1 MADNGQIDSLEI
13 LVETESKKAISQ
25 LDDLKNALKDVRTV
39 LTSASKQDIDFGT
52 GKVKKAK
59 VAYQD
64 FMKSI
69 KDIGKINVDTN
80 NIKDVEIEIGK
91 LENRLKT
98 LNARKDKKE
107 TFGINKDSQEFK
119 SLSYD
124 IVRATNELDSYKKK
138 LLELQAIQSANRP
151 KNFWEDSGKMK
162 LLNEKGFT
170 DEPIPIK
177 FEEPDP
183 NDYNFDFPDIEP
195 KVDDSGIVSMTQSL
209 NDLSGEFK
217 GTISDTQDFEVNVS
231 SLKSELKSLSDQG
244 LSFGDNDFDDAYE
257 QMQEMLLAQKEQK
270 KYLEELA
277 KISNQA
283 LSGEGKAASMT
294 AKEMQDLAREKAK
307 VSTNN
312 KELNKSAQESQKG
325 LQAEGNSAKQA
336 KEQLA
341 KFSKFA
347 NAGKQLFGKMDSSIG
362 KFGNKVGNAFKPVQ
376 REIGNALKSLL
387 GFKKEAGKK
396 TSIGHM
402 IGMSVLYS
410 SVFQLISSIKT
421 AIAEGSKNLVQYS
434 GEYNKSISSIISAL
448 LMLKN
453 AFAVAFAPIVNVV
466 APYLSVF
473 IEMISKA
480 LNAVGQFFAAL
491 TGKKYAV
498 QAKKVYQDYGKVLED
513 QSTRATKGTKKAN
526 KAVKE
531 LKRTIMGFDELNVL
545 NDNTKDPT
553 TYTETPGTSKYTGVS
568 PADMFTTVPI
578 DKEISAFAKKMR
590 DAIKRE
596 DWEGL
601 GKIIADG
608 FNKGMQ
614 KVYDAINWNNVGPK
628 ITYFCNAFTR
638 TFNSLVD
645 NIDWDLMGR
654 TVGAGINTIINTL
667 NLLIEGINWK
677 NLGAKFATGVNGI
690 FTEVNFENIG
700 NFLGN
705 KFMIIWNILD
715 GFFNGNGEKDPGLN
729 YALMGKKF
737 GDGINGIFEKVNFT
751 TIGRVLS
758 GGLNGLRDILNN
770 FNDTVHWNDI
780 AKNLYN
786 GINYFIH
793 NTDWAGLGKSLSDL
807 TMNLLGTINE
817 VVQNTDWKQIGRDI
831 GEFLG
836 SIDWKGIASTLL
848 DIIWT
853 AFSGVIS
860 GLFDTKDGK
869 VILALGSGL
878 LAIKALFKGF
888 TIASEVAK
896 FMGPLMDMSPAIAEA
911 VAKVSSSLDS
921 IGSVVFSPTGAL
933 IAGVAIGVG
942 LIITHW
948 DEIKDAAKK
957 VYESVSGWWDETKKN
972 SKATWDSVCDQ
983 MSGAWGNLKKWGSET
998 FENIHDSA
1006 SNWWGETKKDTKST
1020 WDSVSQQVNDTWS
1033 GLKTKAN
1040 EKFGGVADTVKKAW
1054 NKTENDT
1061 RGDWGVIGQILSGD
1075 WAGMK
1080 RDAGTAVSNIAKEFT
1095 SLPGKIS
1102 DKLGGLWKIG
1112 RNAIK
1117 NFADGFSNF
1126 HIPLP
1131 HINMSSTQHSIGG
1144 IEFSTPKFGIDWY
1157 KKGGFP
1163 TGEIWGMNEFG
1174 NPEMVG
1180 KVGNKNAVANNA
1192 VIADAIKNAVVD
1204 GMDKVFSNAH
1214 SDNNNNQAPVVNIQ
1228 IGNKQ
1233 ITDFIIEEVTKRV
1246 KSSGKLPFP
1255 FNFEF

>member
-1 MADNGQIDSLEI
+1 
-13 LVETESKKAISQ
+13 
-25 LDDLKNALKDVRTV
+25 
-39 LTSASKQDIDFGT
+39 
-52 GKVKKAK
+52 
-59 VAYQD
+59 
-64 FMKSI
+64 
-69 KDIGKINVDTN
+69 
-80 NIKDVEIEIGK
+80 
-91 LENRLKT
+91 
-98 LNARKDKKE
+98 
-107 TFGINKDSQEFK
+107 
-119 SLSYD
+119 
-124 IVRATNELDSYKKK
+124 
-138 LLELQAIQSANRP
+138 
-151 KNFWEDSGKMK
+151 
-162 LLNEKGFT
+162 
-170 DEPIPIK
+170 
-177 FEEPDP
+177 
-183 NDYNFDFPDIEP
+183 
-195 KVDDSGIVSMTQSL
+195 
-209 NDLSGEFK
+209 
-217 GTISDTQDFEVNVS
+217 
-231 SLKSELKSLSDQG
+231 
-244 LSFGDNDFDDAYE
+244 
-257 QMQEMLLAQKEQK
+257 
-270 KYLEELA
+270 
-277 KISNQA
+277 
-283 LSGEGKAASMT
+283 
-294 AKEMQDLAREKAK
+294 
-307 VSTNN
+307 
-312 KELNKSAQESQKG
+312 
-325 LQAEGNSAKQA
+325 
-336 KEQLA
+336 
-341 KFSKFA
+341 
-347 NAGKQLFGKMDSSIG
+347 
-362 KFGNKVGNAFKPVQ
+362 
-376 REIGNALKSLL
+376 
-387 GFKKEAGKK
+387 
-396 TSIGHM
+396 
-402 IGMSVLYS
+402 
-410 SVFQLISSIKT
+410 
-421 AIAEGSKNLVQYS
+421 
-434 GEYNKSISSIISAL
+434 
-448 LMLKN
+448 
-453 AFAVAFAPIVNVV
+453 
-466 APYLSVF
+466 
-473 IEMISKA
+473 
-480 LNAVGQFFAAL
+480 
-491 TGKKYAV
+491 
-498 QAKKVYQDYGKVLED
+498 
-513 QSTRATKGTKKAN
+513 
-526 KAVKE
+526 
-531 LKRTIMGFDELNVL
+531 MGFDELNVL

-751 TIGRVLS
+751 TIAKVLV
-758 GGLNGLRDILNN
+758 GALNGLGEIIQNFTDSIEWGDISQNIIDGFNTAIYGISWSKNGAALNN
-770 FNDTVHWNDI
+770 FMQDFLDTLLDI
-780 AKNLYN
+780 AEK
-786 GINYFIH
+786 
-793 NTDWAGLGKSLSDL
+793 
-807 TMNLLGTINE
+807 
-817 VVQNTDWKQIGRDI
+817 TDWKKLGEGI
-831 GEFLG
+831 GEFLAQ
-836 SIDWKGIASTLL
+836 IEWKK
-848 DIIWT
+848 
-853 AFSGVIS
+853 AFDKLKNVLEEVIGGLIS
-860 GLFDTKDGK
+860 GLSESTEGK
-869 VILALGSGL
+869 VILALGGLKFAFDNSGL
-878 LAIKALFKGF
+878 ITSAGKL
-888 TIASEVAK
+888 V
-896 FMGPLMDMSPAIAEA
+896 
-911 VAKVSSSLDS
+911 VSIVELL
-921 IGSVVFSPTGAL
+921 GPTGML
-933 IAGVAIGVG
+933 VVGIIAGVA

-972 SKATWDSVCDQ
+972 TKETWDSVCDQ
-983 MSGAWGNLKKWGSET
+983 MSDAWGNLKKWGSET

-1006 SNWWGETKKDTKST
+1006 SNWWGETKKDTKDT